1 VGVQDVTVELECA
14 TFVAELEP
22 NAKVDVDALRNVI
35 ESWEGY
41 DYRVGKIEVG
51 D

>member
-1 VGVQDVTVELECA
+1 MGVQDVTVELECA

-22 NAKVDVDALRNVI
+22 NAKVDVEGLRNVI
-35 ESWEGY
+35 ESWDGY
-41 DYRVGKIEVG
+41 DYRVGEIEVS

>member
-1 VGVQDVTVELECA
+1 MGVQDVTLELECA

-22 NAKVDVDALRNVI
+22 NANLDVEGLRNVI

-41 DYRVGKIEVG
+41 DYRVGEIEVI